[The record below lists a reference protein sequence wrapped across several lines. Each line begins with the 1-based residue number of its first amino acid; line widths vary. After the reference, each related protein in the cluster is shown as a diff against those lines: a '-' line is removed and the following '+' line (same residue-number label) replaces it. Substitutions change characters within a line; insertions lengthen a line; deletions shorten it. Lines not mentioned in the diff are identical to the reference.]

1 MITGSEGGV
10 GFLDRANAMKDLPST
25 PAIDSEVSEEA
36 DAPSPLN
43 SSVGVLSYHMGS
55 STAWRLTM
63 LHARA
68 SKTQVLM
75 LENNILALVYIST
88 LKDIWGIVRAVGI
101 QKKYTKTI
109 LKQDWQT
116 IEEIFTTTKML
127 DAVVR
132 FIEEKDFKKQMAAYM
147 ELANFYDLVKLAS
160 QRIGFG
166 MPVRREVITEL
177 ERTKAI
183 SR

>member
-1 MITGSEGGV
+1 M
-10 GFLDRANAMKDLPST
+10 ADLPSV
-25 PAIDSEVSEEA
+25 PGVDPEVSEEA

-68 SKTQVLM
+68 SKTQVMM
-75 LENNILALVYIST
+75 LENSVLAMVYIST

-101 QKKYTKTI
+101 QKNYTKSI
-109 LKQDWQT
+109 LKADWDNT
-116 IEEIFTTTKML
+116 ESIFTTTKML
-127 DAVVR
+127 EPVVEYMQASR
-132 FIEEKDFKKQMAAYM
+132 DKDLKKQMAAYM
-147 ELANFYDLVKLAS
+147 VLANFYDLIKLNS

-166 MPVRREVITEL
+166 MPIRREIITEL